1 MELTWHSTTKKF
13 NVVAAKK
20 TSKNFGCANSNLRTM
35 PIAIFVTNKG
45 KNKHKKLEN
54 DDNADTLQRYFY
66 EINNQDIINDYNEY
80 LIQVYRDVESGQITP
95 LYIRFAGGTVRSK
108 VRSRDVFEGVF
119 RRSTESRNYP
129 CIPDISSPLCNP
141 YMRP

>member
-1 MELTWHSTTKKF
+1 
-13 NVVAAKK
+13 
-20 TSKNFGCANSNLRTM
+20 M

-80 LIQVYRDVESGQITP
+80 LI
-95 LYIRFAGGTVRSK
+95 
-108 VRSRDVFEGVF
+108 
-119 RRSTESRNYP
+119 
-129 CIPDISSPLCNP
+129 
-141 YMRP
+141 